1 MLWPYTITFSGRIPY
16 LQGGQTVQEH
26 HPLLIMNRIFT
37 LPVARYILC
46 AHPDTGKHPVGPS
59 VNYTKQLSWQNK
71 KRKCFILG
79 STFIYQKINAFN
91 LPVDF
96 CCSPPTPHVAPQ
108 EGWGKNKTKK
118 THTHTKKEKTPQ
130 QQQKKP
136 QKHSFV
142 KWGLLIHLSVKTS
155 CQGLWFQWLL
165 KQAHQDVIKL

>member
-1 MLWPYTITFSGRIPY
+1 MLWPYTITFSGRMPY

-71 KRKCFILG
+71 KSKCFILG

-91 LPVDF
+91 LPVDS
-96 CCSPPTPHVAPQ
+96 CCSPHPHMLLHKK
-108 EGWGKNKTKK
+108 EGKNKKQKTLHTHHTTTKK
-118 THTHTKKEKTPQ
+118 QNHP
-130 QQQKKP
+130 
-136 QKHSFV
+136 FG
-142 KWGLLIHLSVKTS
+142 KWGLLIHLSVETS
-155 CQGLWFQWLL
+155 CQGLC
-165 KQAHQDVIKL
+165 DYSDS